1 MKGTVVNIWLNTIS
15 NLYGAKVK
23 DAILTKEG
31 WNPNKMITPLE
42 EIEDA
47 KILAL
52 MSAFARNEGITTE
65 ELWRKLGQNNI
76 ASFYKWFPSYFDKS
90 SAMGFMFLPT
100 LGILAVLLVG
110 FFDPIAM
117 WTFIKSND
125 SWAIFIRLVILITEI
140 VIVAIMYGIYKSDE
154 KTKGLLESQ
163 DGLTSKTVAYNNY
176 VYYSFD
182 DASSEDTYTLYYS
195 DNKNVVVLKR
205 TPYVNS

>member
-52 MSAFARNEGITTE
+52 MSAFAKNEGITTE
-65 ELWRKLGQNNI
+65 ELWKKLGQNNV

-90 SAMGFMFLPT
+90 SAMGFMFLMDKIHTQLTKMIP
-100 LGILAVLLVG
+100 GAKPPRMIPEEIDAHNM
-110 FFDPIAM
+110 I
-117 WTFIKSND
+117 
-125 SWAIFIRLVILITEI
+125 IT
-140 VIVAIMYGIYKSDE
+140 YKSKRGLYDYLMGLIEGVGKHFNE
-154 KTKGLLESQ
+154 KIEAKILERKVES
-163 DGLTSKTVAYNNY
+163 DGTH
-176 VYYSFD
+176 
-182 DASSEDTYTLYYS
+182 
-195 DNKNVVVLKR
+195 VV
-205 TPYVNS
+205 

>member
-1 MKGTVVNIWLNTIS
+1 MVNLR
-15 NLYGAKVK
+15 L
-23 DAILTKEG
+23 
-31 WNPNKMITPLE
+31 
-42 EIEDA
+42 
-47 KILAL
+47 
-52 MSAFARNEGITTE
+52 
-65 ELWRKLGQNNI
+65 LG
-76 ASFYKWFPSYFDKS
+76 K
-90 SAMGFMFLPT
+90 AMGFMFLPT
-100 LGILAVLLVG
+100 LGILTALLVG

-182 DASSEDTYTLYYS
+182 DASSKDTYTLYYS

-205 TPYVNS
+205 TPYVNPQS